1 MALDEAG
8 VQLIASGVASYISDI
23 NKADNTTTG
32 FYKTLG
38 SSDKSAGAF
47 QEVITGALR
56 HVGVALVEFAAQG
69 AKAIGGFVKDS
80 IGLAGEFESGMLD
93 FQVAAGKK
101 VDTEGLE
108 EFRDLF
114 IDIGK
119 RLPVS
124 TSDVQAAA
132 LEMVKGGID
141 PAIIAAGGLE
151 RNIQFAS
158 AAMKGDL
165 VKAAEISSKVLGGWS
180 DANATAEEKT
190 NFLTMATDM
199 MTKAANASAT
209 DVEGLS
215 RGIFNAQG
223 IAKTAGVGFGD
234 LTTTLALLAPRF
246 ASSSEAGNS
255 LKNMIARLQPTTDP
269 AREAMASLGLFTEE
283 TGSAFYDAAGN
294 FVGFEQASG
303 MLQQSLAG
311 LTKEQQASLLQTIF
325 GNDAMGAAAALA
337 DGGAA
342 AYRNMAEDMTMAN
355 GVAEAA
361 ALKQQGFET
370 SLDNAKGSVEALQ
383 ITIGSFLLPVLSDL
397 LDNHIAPAVN
407 ALTDLASALI
417 GDEEAF
423 NKLSPAM
430 KDVATA
436 IEGFIDNVSAG
447 IGIVQDI
454 AGEIQGL
461 IAEFNKGGQASA
473 ALEDKVEDLNG
484 VWTTALGVIENVLGG
499 YKAVAMAVLPVIQ
512 EFIAQHGDEIAAF
525 FQTTWD
531 QIIEIVTLALQVYDA
546 IVPPILNTIAE
557 FINDHGSEIQK
568 ILSGAWNLITSIIT
582 GALETIKGVF
592 KIALALLN
600 GDWEGAWQALFDV
613 GKAQITAIQGAITGF
628 LDMIAGIFDTSMS
641 DIFKVWE
648 DNWNMMTDIMSKI
661 DWAAAGQSV
670 IDGIINGINDGA
682 SALYSALISLAKKA
696 FDKFMEGIMSAS
708 PSKLFAT
715 AGQSIVQGIM
725 QGIEGDW
732 PQLTNLIGNISADL
746 IDEMEDIG
754 TAMNNALAEGFG
766 ATSSIDR
773 QMAKNLDDIAKIEDA
788 FTQKVV
794 SQDLD
799 TLLKKSQSLFTDPKA
814 QADYFK
820 MASGHEFELLKIRQ
834 QIADTTTDAEK
845 ERVDLHEQLA
855 LAVTDEEKERLK
867 QLLAMNARAQE
878 ADINRL
884 NQQLILISRAQ
895 DAELDQ
901 FYKRQEGATSPLQD
915 VANQINEIIMA
926 LSGMDLTEDQIKVVD
941 LLAGIYNK
949 AAYPTQTPTNP
960 AYTGATSYSSTT
972 NLNMPIYT
980 NNSPGAL
987 QSSMAIAGAALL

>member
-8 VQLIASGVASYISDI
+8 IQLIAQGVSAYISDI
-23 NKADNTTTG
+23 NKADKETTG

-38 SSDKSAGAF
+38 SGDKSAGAF

-56 HVGVALVEFAAQG
+56 HVGAALVEFGIQG

-80 IGLAGEFESGMLD
+80 IGLAGEFESGMLN
-93 FQVAAGKK
+93 FQAVAGKE
-101 VDTEGLE
+101 VDASGLE

-114 IDIGK
+114 LDIGK

-132 LEMVKGGID
+132 IEMVKGGID

-151 RNIQFAS
+151 RNIQFAA
-158 AAMKGDL
+158 AAMDGDL
-165 VKAAEISSKVLGGWS
+165 VKAAEISSKVLGGWTA
-180 DANATAEEKT
+180 ANATAQEKT
-190 NFLTMATDM
+190 DFLTLATDLM
-199 MTKAANASAT
+199 AKAANASAT

-269 AREAMASLGLFTEE
+269 ARDAMASLGLFTEE

-303 MLQQSLAG
+303 MLQESLKG
-311 LTKEQQASLLQTIF
+311 LTKEQQASLLQQIF
-325 GNDAMGAAAALA
+325 GNDAMSAAAALA

-342 AYRNMAEDMTMAN
+342 AYANMAEAMNVAN
-355 GVAEAA
+355 GVAETA

-370 SLDNAKGSVEALQ
+370 SLDNAMGSVEALK
-383 ITIGSFLLPVLSDL
+383 ITIGSALLPVMSEL
-397 LDNHIAPAVN
+397 LDGVIAPGVN
-407 ALTDLASALI
+407 MLTDLASALL

-430 KDVATA
+430 KDVATE
-436 IEGFIDNVSAG
+436 IKGFIDNVSEG
-447 IGIVQDI
+447 IAFIQDI
-454 AGEIQGL
+454 AAEIQAL
-461 IAEFNKGGQASA
+461 IGEFNKGGQASA

-484 VWTTALGVIENVLGG
+484 VWNTALSVIENVMDG
-499 YKAVAMAVLPVIQ
+499 YMAIAQSVLPVIQ
-512 EFIAQHGDEIAAF
+512 AFIAEHGDEISAF
-525 FQTTWD
+525 FQSTWD
-531 QIIEIVTLALQVYDA
+531 SIIEIVTLALEVYNS
-546 IVPPILNTIAE
+546 IVPPILQAIAG

-592 KIALALLN
+592 KVALALLK
-600 GDWEGAWQALFDV
+600 GDWDGAWKALLDV
-613 GKAQITAIQGAITGF
+613 GKAQITAIQGAIKGF
-628 LDMIAGIFDTSMS
+628 LDMIAGIFDTSL
-641 DIFKVWE
+641 DDLVKTWE
-648 DNWNMMTDIMSKI
+648 NNWNMMLDIADSI
-661 DWAAAGQSV
+661 DWGEVGSNIV
-670 IDGIINGINDGA
+670 SGIINGIESSAGA
-682 SALYSALISLAKKA
+682 LFSTLRDLASDALGAAKDALGIS
-696 FDKFMEGIMSAS
+696 S
-708 PSKLFAT
+708 PSKEFAT
-715 AGQSIVQGIM
+715 IGEFVVQGFVQGI
-725 QGIEGDW
+725 EREW
-732 PQLTNLIGNISADL
+732 PQLTTMISTISDDL
-746 IDEMEDIG
+746 IKEMESIG
-754 TAMNNALAEGFG
+754 QAMNNALAEGFG
-766 ATSSIDR
+766 STASIDR
-773 QMAKNLDDIAKIEDA
+773 QMAKNLDDIGKIEDA
-788 FTQKVV
+788 FTQKIV

-799 TLLKKSQSLFTDPKA
+799 TLLKKSQSLFADPKA

-820 MASGHEFELLKIRQ
+820 MVSGHEFELLKIRQ
-834 QIADTTTDAEK
+834 QIADAT
-845 ERVDLHEQLA
+845 EQ
-855 LAVTDEEKERLK
+855 DD
-867 QLLAMNARAQE
+867 Q
-878 ADINRL
+878 DRL
-884 NQQLILISRAQ
+884 NKQLILISRAQ

-901 FYKRQEGATSPLQD
+901 FYKKQEGASSPLQD
-915 VANQINEIIMA
+915 VANQINDIIMA
-926 LSGMDLTEDQIKVVD
+926 LSGMNLTDDQIKIVD

-949 AAYPTQTPTNP
+949 AAYPSQTPTNP
-960 AYTGATSYSSTT
+960 AYTGQTSYSSTT

>member
-8 VQLIASGVASYISDI
+8 IQLIAQGVSAYISDI
-23 NKADNTTTG
+23 NKADKETTG

-56 HVGVALVEFAAQG
+56 HVGAALVEFGIQG

-80 IGLAGEFESGMLD
+80 IGLAGEFESGMLN
-93 FQVAAGKK
+93 FQAVAGKEVDAAG
-101 VDTEGLE
+101 LE
-108 EFRDLF
+108 QFRDLF
-114 IDIGK
+114 LDIGK

-132 LEMVKGGID
+132 IEMVKGGID

-151 RNIQFAS
+151 RNIQFAA
-158 AAMKGDL
+158 AAMDGDL
-165 VKAAEISSKVLGGWS
+165 VKAAEISSKVLGGWTA
-180 DANATAEEKT
+180 ANATAQEKT
-190 NFLTMATDM
+190 DFLTLATDLM
-199 MTKAANASAT
+199 SKAANASAT

-269 AREAMASLGLFTEE
+269 AMSAMEGLGLFTEE

-303 MLQQSLAG
+303 MLQESLKG
-311 LTKEQQASLLQTIF
+311 LTKEQQAATLQAIF

-337 DGGAA
+337 DGGSD
-342 AYRNMAEDMTMAN
+342 AYRNMAEAMDTAN
-355 GVAEAA
+355 GVAETA

-383 ITIGSFLLPVLSDL
+383 ITIGSALLPILSEL
-397 LDNHIAPAVN
+397 LDGVIAPAVN
-407 ALTDLASALI
+407 KLTDFASAI
-417 GDEEAF
+417 FGDEEAF

-430 KDVATA
+430 QGVVEVIGMLVDDIGGI
-436 IEGFIDNVSAG
+436 IESFQDAG
-447 IGIVQDI
+447 AMSSEFGESIGRLADDLGLPGELIEDIVFAVQDVVSW
-454 AGEIQGL
+454 
-461 IAEFNKGGQASA
+461 FDKGGAASDDLGA
-473 ALEDKVEDLNG
+473 AVDDLNG
-484 VWTTALGVIENVLGG
+484 VWTLALSVIENVMGG
-499 YKAVAMAVLPVIQ
+499 YMAVAQAVLPVIQ
-512 EFIAQHGDEIAAF
+512 AFIAEHGDEISAF
-525 FQTTWD
+525 FKSTWD
-531 QIIEIVTLALQVYDA
+531 SIIEIITLALEVYNN
-546 IVPPILNTIAE
+546 IVPPILHAIAE

-600 GDWEGAWQALFDV
+600 GDWDTAWKELLKV
-613 GKAQITAIQGAITGF
+613 GQAQITAIQGAITGF
-628 LDMIAGIFDTSMS
+628 LDMIAGIFDTSLA
-641 DIFKVWE
+641 DILKVWE
-648 DNWNMMTDIMSKI
+648 GNWNMLVEIAEKI
-661 DWAAAGQSV
+661 DWGEIGNSIV
-670 IDGIINGINDGA
+670 SGIKSGISNSWDGFVGWVLGLLEGLKDEVM
-682 SALYSALISLAKKA
+682 A
-696 FDKFMEGIMSAS
+696 FFGMAS
-708 PSKLFAT
+708 PSKMFAT
-715 AGQSIVQGIM
+715 FGQFMVLGLM
-725 QGIEGDW
+725 QGIEAEW
-732 PQLTNLIGNISADL
+732 PQLTNLVGTLSADL
-746 IDEMEDIG
+746 VAEMENIG
-754 TAMNNALAEGFG
+754 RAMNNAMAEGFG
-766 ATSSIDR
+766 ATASIDR

-788 FTQKVV
+788 FTQKIV

-799 TLLKKSQSLFTDPKA
+799 QLLKKSQQLFADPKA

-834 QIADTTTDAEK
+834 QLAEAT
-845 ERVDLHEQLA
+845 E
-855 LAVTDEEKERLK
+855 
-867 QLLAMNARAQE
+867 E
-878 ADINRL
+878 ADQDRL
-884 NQQLILISRAQ
+884 NKQLILISRAQ

-901 FYKRQEGATSPLQD
+901 FYKKQEGAVSPTQEI
-915 VANQINEIIMA
+915 ANQIRDVLMA
-926 LSGMDLTEDQIKVVD
+926 LTEIDLTDDQIKIVD
-941 LLAGIYNK
+941 LLQGMYNR

-960 AYTGATSYSSTT
+960 AYTGQTSYSNTT